1 MKKFKLLFSMLVAML
16 VIASCSKD
24 KYDAEAQM
32 KIDEALI
39 IEHITKNNIPA
50 VRHSSGLYYQIIQ
63 PGTGKEITST
73 SNVNV
78 SYEGRLLNGT
88 IFDST
93 LTTGSPVTFNL
104 GQVIK
109 GWTIGLPLIKEFGEI
124 RLIVP
129 SPLAYGKDSPGPSIP
144 AKSILDFRVIVN
156 RVP

>member
-1 MKKFKLLFSMLVAML
+1 MLVAIL

-63 PGTGKEITST
+63 PGTGKAITST
-73 SNVNV
+73 STVTV
-78 SYEGRLLNGT
+78 SYEGRLLDGK
-88 IFDST
+88 IFDATS
-93 LTTGSPVTFNL
+93 GSSITFNL

-109 GWTIGLPLIKEFGEI
+109 GWTIGIPLIKEFGEI
-124 RLIVP
+124 RLIIP
-129 SPLAYGKDSPGPSIP
+129 SPLAYGKDSPSASLP
-144 AKSILDFRVIVN
+144 AKSVLDFRVIVN
-156 RVP
+156 RAQ